1 MDEYDEGPDGPQDD
15 DPGPETDDNHP
26 RGPRARRARDDHP
39 DRDQPPA
46 PRDDLRDRRDR
57 EPAPLHFGG
66 EEARDKTG
74 DHRTFVLVDADDEPL
89 TEVLH
94 AYRCKQWMLI
104 KIAQAEGQDQVDLF
118 LDEVMAEESA
128 DYLRDRFDDAE
139 DDLDVDHLAPA
150 IEGLVGL
157 WYGRPTGRQPG
168 SSRRRGNPRS
178 GRRSTVRRRS

>member
-1 MDEYDEGPDGPQDD
+1 MTMTERDDGPDDRGPDEGDD
-15 DPGPETDDNHP
+15 DRP
-26 RGPRARRARDDHP
+26 RRVRDTGERRVREG
-39 DRDQPPA
+39 
-46 PRDDLRDRRDR
+46 DDLARVRQDR
-57 EPAPLHFGG
+57 EPEPLHFGG

-74 DHRTFVLVDADDEPL
+74 DYRPFVITDADDEPL

-118 LDEVMAEESA
+118 LDEVMDEESA
-128 DYLRDRFDDAE
+128 EYLRDRFDDPKDE
-139 DDLDVDHLAPA
+139 LDVDHLAPA
-150 IEGLVGL
+150 ITGLVGL

>member
-1 MDEYDEGPDGPQDD
+1 MSSDQGPEGTLGR
-15 DPGPETDDNHP
+15 DPGPDTDDS
-26 RGPRARRARDDHP
+26 RGPRARRDRESRSDRDD
-39 DRDQPPA
+39 PPE
-46 PRDDLRDRRDR
+46 PRDDLRDRRSR
-57 EPAPLHFGG
+57 EPEPLHFGG
-66 EEARDKTG
+66 DEARDKTG
-74 DHRTFVLVDADDEPL
+74 DHRTFIITDADDNPL
-89 TEVLH
+89 TDVLH

-118 LDEVMAEESA
+118 LDEVMDEESA

-157 WYGRPTGRQPG
+157 WYGRPTGRQSG